1 MARSYDLTSGSIPQH
16 LLCLAAPLIM
26 GNILQQLYN
35 TVDAFILGR
44 FAGGLEFAAVDVA
57 GSVMN
62 LFLFMIT
69 GACTGISVIFAQLY
83 GAGERERFRREHW
96 LSLSCGLLVTLAC
109 SGLGFLL
116 LSPLLRLIQTPSE
129 LKTFVSVY
137 LTIILASLPAAF
149 LYNLYGALLRAIGR
163 ANAALMALAAAVT
176 VNVALDYCFV
186 ARFQLGIAGA
196 AWATA
201 ALMVLAAAVTVN
213 VALDYCFVARF
224 QLGIAGAAWATAAS
238 QAISAVLCILYLRRK
253 APELIFARADCRMD
267 GELLKQ
273 TAHFSFVT
281 ALHQSSLYIGK
292 LLVQGAVNTGGT
304 DMISAYTATT
314 RIEGFANSFGNS
326 GSAATSVLVAQNRG
340 AGKEERVKESFRSS
354 LFLMLAMGLAMSL
367 IMYVS
372 ASTSVGFMLGTRSG
386 AAFENARDYL
396 KLVALFYTLCFT
408 GNTFAGY
415 FNGIGKVS
423 VPFLGATSHI
433 ALRVVLSWLLVGK
446 MGLPAVALAAGLGWV
461 LVNALWTFVKW
472 RMEKKQ
478 KAAECDIM

>member
-1 MARSYDLTSGSIPQH
+1 MARPYDLTSGSIPQH
-16 LLCLAAPLIM
+16 LLRLAAPLIM

-44 FAGGLEFAAVDVA
+44 FAGDLEFAAVGIA

-69 GACTGISVIFAQLY
+69 GACMGISVIFAQLY

-116 LSPLLRLIQTPSE
+116 LSPLLRLIQVPSE

-137 LTIILASLPAAF
+137 LTISLASLPAA
-149 LYNLYGALLRAIGR
+149 YNLYGALLRAIGR
-163 ANAALMALAAAVT
+163 
-176 VNVALDYCFV
+176 
-186 ARFQLGIAGA
+186 
-196 AWATA
+196 
-201 ALMVLAAAVTVN
+201 
-213 VALDYCFVARF
+213 
-224 QLGIAGAAWATAAS
+224 ATAAS

-314 RIEGFANSFGNS
+314 RIEGFAHSFGDS

-396 KLVALFYTLCFT
+396 ELVALFYTLCFT

-446 MGLPAVALAAGLGWV
+446 MGLPAVALATGLGWV

-478 KAAECDIM
+478 KAAERDIM

>member
-16 LLCLAAPLIM
+16 LLRLAAPLIM

-44 FAGGLEFAAVDVA
+44 FAGDLEFAAVGVA

-83 GAGERERFRREHW
+83 GTGERERFRREHW

-129 LKTFVSVY
+129 LRTFVSVY

-163 ANAALMALAAAVT
+163 ANAALM
-176 VNVALDYCFV
+176 
-186 ARFQLGIAGA
+186 
-196 AWATA
+196 
-201 ALMVLAAAVTVN
+201 VLAAAVTVN

-224 QLGIAGAAWATAAS
+224 QSGIAGAAWATAAS

-281 ALHQSSLYIGK
+281 ALHRSSLYIGK

-314 RIEGFANSFGNS
+314 RIEGFANSFGDS

-478 KAAECDIM
+478 KAAEHDIM

>member
-1 MARSYDLTSGSIPQH
+1 MLLSNPEGRGKTMARSYDLTGGSIPQH
-16 LLCLAAPLIM
+16 LLRLAAPLIM

-44 FAGGLEFAAVDVA
+44 FAGEAEFAAVGVA

-83 GAGERERFRREHW
+83 GAGERERFHREHW
-96 LSLSCGLLVTLAC
+96 LSLSCGLL
-109 SGLGFLL
+109 
-116 LSPLLRLIQTPSE
+116 
-129 LKTFVSVY
+129 
-137 LTIILASLPAAF
+137 
-149 LYNLYGALLRAIGR
+149 
-163 ANAALMALAAAVT
+163 
-176 VNVALDYCFV
+176 
-186 ARFQLGIAGA
+186 
-196 AWATA
+196 
-201 ALMVLAAAVTVN
+201 
-213 VALDYCFVARF
+213 
-224 QLGIAGAAWATAAS
+224 ATAAS
-238 QAISAVLCILYLRRK
+238 QAISAVLCIAYLRRK
-253 APELIFARADCRMD
+253 APELIFACADRHMD
-267 GELLKQ
+267 KELLRQ

-292 LLVQGAVNTGGT
+292 LFVQGAVNTGGT

-314 RIEGFANSFGNS
+314 RIEGFANSFGDS

-340 AGKEERVKESFRSS
+340 AGKEERVRASFRSS
-354 LFLMLAMGLAMSL
+354 LLLMLAMGLAMSL

-372 ASTSVGFMLGTRSG
+372 ASASVGFMLGTRSG

-415 FNGIGKVS
+415 FNGIGKVL

-433 ALRVVLSWLLVGK
+433 ALRVVLSWLLVGR
-446 MGLPAVALAAGLGWV
+446 MGIPAVALATGLGWAM
-461 LVNALWTFVKW
+461 VNTMWAVVKHVTE
-472 RMEKKQ
+472 RKGM
-478 KAAECDIM
+478 

>member
-1 MARSYDLTSGSIPQH
+1 M
-16 LLCLAAPLIM
+16 
-26 GNILQQLYN
+26 
-35 TVDAFILGR
+35 
-44 FAGGLEFAAVDVA
+44 
-57 GSVMN
+57 
-62 LFLFMIT
+62 
-69 GACTGISVIFAQLY
+69 
-83 GAGERERFRREHW
+83 
-96 LSLSCGLLVTLAC
+96 
-109 SGLGFLL
+109 
-116 LSPLLRLIQTPSE
+116 
-129 LKTFVSVY
+129 Y

-163 ANAALMALAAAVT
+163 ANAA
-176 VNVALDYCFV
+176 
-186 ARFQLGIAGA
+186 R
-196 AWATA
+196 
-201 ALMVLAAAVTVN
+201 MVLAAAVTVN

-281 ALHQSSLYIGK
+281 ALHQSSLHIGK
-292 LLVQGAVNTGGT
+292 LLVRGAVNTGGT

-314 RIEGFANSFGNS
+314 RIEGFANSFGDS

-340 AGKEERVKESFRSS
+340 AGKEEREKESFRSS

-446 MGLPAVALAAGLGWV
+446 MGLPAVALATGLGWV

-472 RMEKKQ
+472 RMEKKE
-478 KAAECDIM
+478 KAAERDIM

>member
-1 MARSYDLTSGSIPQH
+1 MAQTSDLTSGSIPRH
-16 LLCLAAPLIM
+16 LLRLAAPLIM

-44 FAGGLEFAAVDVA
+44 FAGEMEFAAVGVA

-62 LFLFMIT
+62 LFLFVIV
-69 GACTGISVIFAQLY
+69 GACTGISVIFAELY
-83 GAGERERFRREHW
+83 GAGKLADFRREHW
-96 LSLSCGLLVTLAC
+96 LSLSCGLLVTLAGG
-109 SGLGFLL
+109 GLGFAL
-116 LSPLLRLIQTPSE
+116 LSPLLRLIQTPEE
-129 LKTFVSVY
+129 LKTFVSAY

-163 ANAALMALAAAVT
+163 ANAALMALSAAVT

-186 ARFQLGIAGA
+186 AKLH
-196 AWATA
+196 W
-201 ALMVLAAAVTVN
+201 
-213 VALDYCFVARF
+213 
-224 QLGIAGAAWATAAS
+224 GIAGAAWATAAS
-238 QAISAVLCILYLRRK
+238 QAISAGLCIFYLRKK
-253 APELIFARADCRMD
+253 APELLFTRADCRMD
-267 GELLKQ
+267 GVLLRK

-314 RIEGFANSFGNS
+314 RIEGFANSFGDS

-340 AGKEERVKESFRSS
+340 AEKEERVRESFRSS
-354 LFLMLAMGLAMSL
+354 LLLMLCMGLAMAF

-372 ASTSVGFMLGTRSG
+372 ASATVGFMLGTHSG

-396 KLVALFYTLCFT
+396 KLVALFYVFCFT

-415 FNGIGKVS
+415 FNGIGRVS
-423 VPFLGATSHI
+423 IPFLGATSHI

-446 MGLPAVALAAGLGWV
+446 MGLPAVALATGLGWI
-461 LVNALWTFVKW
+461 LVNALWAVIKHVSSS
-472 RMEKKQ
+472 RAGKDG
-478 KAAECDIM
+478 A

>member
-16 LLCLAAPLIM
+16 LLRLAAPLIM

-44 FAGGLEFAAVDVA
+44 FAGDLEFAAVGVA

-176 VNVALDYCFV
+176 VNVALAVGHRGRGVGDGGV
-186 ARFQLGIAGA
+186 AGHFGGA
-196 AWATA
+196 VHPLPA
-201 ALMVLAAAVTVN
+201 AQGT
-213 VALDYCFVARF
+213 R
-224 QLGIAGAAWATAAS
+224 
-238 QAISAVLCILYLRRK
+238 
-253 APELIFARADCRMD
+253 
-267 GELLKQ
+267 
-273 TAHFSFVT
+273 AHFCP
-281 ALHQSSLYIGK
+281 
-292 LLVQGAVNTGGT
+292 
-304 DMISAYTATT
+304 
-314 RIEGFANSFGNS
+314 R
-326 GSAATSVLVAQNRG
+326 
-340 AGKEERVKESFRSS
+340 
-354 LFLMLAMGLAMSL
+354 
-367 IMYVS
+367 
-372 ASTSVGFMLGTRSG
+372 
-386 AAFENARDYL
+386 
-396 KLVALFYTLCFT
+396 
-408 GNTFAGY
+408 
-415 FNGIGKVS
+415 
-423 VPFLGATSHI
+423 
-433 ALRVVLSWLLVGK
+433 
-446 MGLPAVALAAGLGWV
+446 GLPYGWR
-461 LVNALWTFVKW
+461 AIEADGAF
-472 RMEKKQ
+472 
-478 KAAECDIM
+478 

>member
-1 MARSYDLTSGSIPQH
+1 M
-16 LLCLAAPLIM
+16 
-26 GNILQQLYN
+26 
-35 TVDAFILGR
+35 
-44 FAGGLEFAAVDVA
+44 
-57 GSVMN
+57 
-62 LFLFMIT
+62 
-69 GACTGISVIFAQLY
+69 
-83 GAGERERFRREHW
+83 
-96 LSLSCGLLVTLAC
+96 
-109 SGLGFLL
+109 
-116 LSPLLRLIQTPSE
+116 
-129 LKTFVSVY
+129 
-137 LTIILASLPAAF
+137 
-149 LYNLYGALLRAIGR
+149 
-163 ANAALMALAAAVT
+163 
-176 VNVALDYCFV
+176 
-186 ARFQLGIAGA
+186 
-196 AWATA
+196 
-201 ALMVLAAAVTVN
+201 
-213 VALDYCFVARF
+213 
-224 QLGIAGAAWATAAS
+224 
-238 QAISAVLCILYLRRK
+238 LCILYLRRK

-314 RIEGFANSFGNS
+314 RIEGFASSFGDS

-354 LFLMLAMGLAMSL
+354 LFLMLAMGLAMTL

-446 MGLPAVALAAGLGWV
+446 MGLPAVALEQASAGCWSTRYGPLSNGGWRKSRKQQNMI
-461 LVNALWTFVKW
+461 LCKHQKPRALRRVAFDKFCEVSPLIKMRGKGMTFLRKHEVFPHMGRPCRKRKTFVRDALCLLTFCKVKLFYKSSKW
-472 RMEKKQ
+472 
-478 KAAECDIM
+478 

>member
-1 MARSYDLTSGSIPQH
+1 MLLSNPEGRGKTMARSYDLTGGSIPQH
-16 LLCLAAPLIM
+16 LLRLAAPLIM
-26 GNILQQLYN
+26 GNVLQQLYN

-44 FAGGLEFAAVDVA
+44 FAGEAEFAAVGVA

-83 GAGERERFRREHW
+83 GAGERERFCREHW
-96 LSLSCGLLVTLAC
+96 LSLSCGLLATTIC
-109 SGLGFLL
+109 SGLGFVLL
-116 LSPLLRLIQTPSE
+116 PP
-129 LKTFVSVY
+129 
-137 LTIILASLPAAF
+137 
-149 LYNLYGALLRAIGR
+149 LLRAIGR

-186 ARFQLGIAGA
+186 ARFH
-196 AWATA
+196 
-201 ALMVLAAAVTVN
+201 M
-213 VALDYCFVARF
+213 
-224 QLGIAGAAWATAAS
+224 GIAGAAWATAAS
-238 QAISAVLCILYLRRK
+238 QAISAVLCIAYLRRK
-253 APELIFARADCRMD
+253 APELIFACADRRMD
-267 GELLKQ
+267 KELLRQ

-314 RIEGFANSFGNS
+314 RIEGFANSFGDS

-340 AGKEERVKESFRSS
+340 AGKEERVRASFRGS
-354 LFLMLAMGLAMSL
+354 LLLMLAMGLAMSL

-372 ASTSVGFMLGTRSG
+372 ASASVGFMLGTRSG

-433 ALRVVLSWLLVGK
+433 ALRVVLSWLLVGR
-446 MGLPAVALAAGLGWV
+446 MGLPAVALATGLGWAM
-461 LVNALWTFVKW
+461 VNTMWAVVK
-472 RMEKKQ
+472 RVTERKEK
-478 KAAECDIM
+478 

>member
-1 MARSYDLTSGSIPQH
+1 MARSYDLTSGIIPPH
-16 LLCLAAPLIM
+16 LLRLAAPLIM

-44 FAGGLEFAAVDVA
+44 FAGNLEFAAVGVA

-163 ANAALMALAAAVT
+163 ANAALM
-176 VNVALDYCFV
+176 
-186 ARFQLGIAGA
+186 
-196 AWATA
+196 
-201 ALMVLAAAVTVN
+201 VLAAAVTVN

-253 APELIFARADCRMD
+253 AP
-267 GELLKQ
+267 
-273 TAHFSFVT
+273 
-281 ALHQSSLYIGK
+281 
-292 LLVQGAVNTGGT
+292 
-304 DMISAYTATT
+304 
-314 RIEGFANSFGNS
+314 
-326 GSAATSVLVAQNRG
+326 
-340 AGKEERVKESFRSS
+340 
-354 LFLMLAMGLAMSL
+354 
-367 IMYVS
+367 
-372 ASTSVGFMLGTRSG
+372 
-386 AAFENARDYL
+386 
-396 KLVALFYTLCFT
+396 
-408 GNTFAGY
+408 
-415 FNGIGKVS
+415 
-423 VPFLGATSHI
+423 
-433 ALRVVLSWLLVGK
+433 
-446 MGLPAVALAAGLGWV
+446 
-461 LVNALWTFVKW
+461 
-472 RMEKKQ
+472 
-478 KAAECDIM
+478 

>member
-16 LLCLAAPLIM
+16 LLRLAAPLIM

-44 FAGGLEFAAVDVA
+44 FAGDLEFAAVGVA

-137 LTIILASLPAAF
+137 LTIILTSLPAAF
-149 LYNLYGALLRAIGR
+149 FYNLYGALLRAIGR
-163 ANAALMALAAAVT
+163 AN
-176 VNVALDYCFV
+176 
-186 ARFQLGIAGA
+186 
-196 AWATA
+196 A

-267 GELLKQ
+267 GELLK
-273 TAHFSFVT
+273 VD
-281 ALHQSSLYIGK
+281 
-292 LLVQGAVNTGGT
+292 GA
-304 DMISAYTATT
+304 
-314 RIEGFANSFGNS
+314 F
-326 GSAATSVLVAQNRG
+326 
-340 AGKEERVKESFRSS
+340 
-354 LFLMLAMGLAMSL
+354 
-367 IMYVS
+367 
-372 ASTSVGFMLGTRSG
+372 
-386 AAFENARDYL
+386 
-396 KLVALFYTLCFT
+396 
-408 GNTFAGY
+408 
-415 FNGIGKVS
+415 
-423 VPFLGATSHI
+423 
-433 ALRVVLSWLLVGK
+433 
-446 MGLPAVALAAGLGWV
+446 
-461 LVNALWTFVKW
+461 
-472 RMEKKQ
+472 
-478 KAAECDIM
+478 

>member
-1 MARSYDLTSGSIPQH
+1 
-16 LLCLAAPLIM
+16 M

-44 FAGGLEFAAVDVA
+44 FAGDLEFAAVGVA

-83 GAGERERFRREHW
+83 GADERERFRREHW

-116 LSPLLRLIQTPSE
+116 LSPLLR
-129 LKTFVSVY
+129 
-137 LTIILASLPAAF
+137 
-149 LYNLYGALLRAIGR
+149 AIGR
-163 ANAALMALAAAVT
+163 AN
-176 VNVALDYCFV
+176 
-186 ARFQLGIAGA
+186 
-196 AWATA
+196 A

-213 VALDYCFVARF
+213 VALDYCFVARS

-281 ALHQSSLYIGK
+281 ALHQSSLYTGK

-314 RIEGFANSFGNS
+314 RIEGFANSFGDS

-354 LFLMLAMGLAMSL
+354 LFLMLAMGLAMTL

-415 FNGIGKVS
+415 FNGIGKVC

-446 MGLPAVALAAGLGWV
+446 MGLPAVALATGLGWV

-478 KAAECDIM
+478 KAAERDIM

>member
-16 LLCLAAPLIM
+16 LLRLAAPLIM

-44 FAGGLEFAAVDVA
+44 FAGDLEFAAVDVA

-96 LSLSCGLLVTLAC
+96 LSLSCRLLVTLAC

-137 LTIILASLPAAF
+137 LTIILASLPAA
-149 LYNLYGALLRAIGR
+149 
-163 ANAALMALAAAVT
+163 
-176 VNVALDYCFV
+176 
-186 ARFQLGIAGA
+186 
-196 AWATA
+196 
-201 ALMVLAAAVTVN
+201 
-213 VALDYCFVARF
+213 
-224 QLGIAGAAWATAAS
+224 WATAAS

-273 TAHFSFVT
+273 TAHLSFVT

-292 LLVQGAVNTGGT
+292 LLVQSAVNTGGT

-314 RIEGFANSFGNS
+314 RIEGFANSFGDS

-396 KLVALFYTLCFT
+396 KFVALFYTLCFT

-446 MGLPAVALAAGLGWV
+446 MGLPAVALATGLGWV

-478 KAAECDIM
+478 KAAEHDIM

>member
-1 MARSYDLTSGSIPQH
+1 MACSYDLTSGSIPQH
-16 LLCLAAPLIM
+16 LLRLAAPLIM

-35 TVDAFILGR
+35 TVDSFILGR
-44 FAGGLEFAAVDVA
+44 FAGELEFAAVGVA

-137 LTIILASLPAAF
+137 LTIILAGLPAAF

-163 ANAALMALAAAVT
+163 ANAALMAFA
-176 VNVALDYCFV
+176 
-186 ARFQLGIAGA
+186 A

-201 ALMVLAAAVTVN
+201 S
-213 VALDYCFVARF
+213 
-224 QLGIAGAAWATAAS
+224 S

-253 APELIFARADCRMD
+253 ALELIFARADCRMD

-281 ALHQSSLYIGK
+281 ALHQSSLHIGK
-292 LLVQGAVNTGGT
+292 FLVHGAVNTGGT

-314 RIEGFANSFGNS
+314 RIEDFANSFGDS
-326 GSAATSVLVAQNRG
+326 GSAATSVIVAQNRG

-354 LFLMLAMGLAMSL
+354 LLLMLAMGLAMSL
-367 IMYVS
+367 IMYS
-372 ASTSVGFMLGTRSG
+372 NASTAVSFMLGTRSG
-386 AAFENARDYL
+386 AAFDKFCEVSPLIEMR
-396 KLVALFYTLCFT
+396 
-408 GNTFAGY
+408 
-415 FNGIGKVS
+415 GKGMT
-423 VPFLGATSHI
+423 FLGKHEVFAHMGKTMSKEKNFCKRR
-433 ALRVVLSWLLVGK
+433 ALLAELL
-446 MGLPAVALAAGLGWV
+446 
-461 LVNALWTFVKW
+461 
-472 RMEKKQ
+472 
-478 KAAECDIM
+478 